1 MTPQV
6 PQRQEMPDLLQH
18 ALQAQ
23 ILGVNHHEPDP
34 FPDTNALL
42 DQIARLL

>member
-1 MTPQV
+1 MKL

-23 ILGVNHHEPDP
+23 VLGVNHNELDS
-34 FPDTNALL
+34 FPDADALL
-42 DQIARLL
+42 YQIARLL